1 MTDFKENIMAAFQAV
16 YRIGI
21 GDDPENF
28 GLKHFYRIRKRY
40 WIKTKQNSMT
50 FSFETNGNLATNEL
64 ECSICLLRHRD
75 NSRDM

>member
-1 MTDFKENIMAAFQAV
+1 MTDFKGDIMAAFQAV

-40 WIKTKQNSMT
+40 WIKTEQNSIT
-50 FSFETNGNLATNEL
+50 FSFETIGNLATNEL
-64 ECSICLLRHRD
+64 ECSNCTAQYVY
-75 NSRDM
+75 